1 MFFLLCDCGHLA
13 LQAPEVYESKE
24 YSCTDVFALGML
36 IYFLFTGERPYAG
49 AVDAAHVQRLIT
61 DGKRP
66 DLSKLS
72 VQYQELVRRC
82 WEHGVYHLVALGMC
96 LTMRKTPRSAS
107 GWRM

>member
-1 MFFLLCDCGHLA
+1 M
-13 LQAPEVYESKE
+13 QAPEVYESKE

-36 IYFLFTGERPYAG
+36 IFFLFTGERPYAG
-49 AVDAAHVQRLIT
+49 AVDAVHVQRVIT

-82 WEHGVYHLVALGMC
+82 WEHGMHHIVV
-96 LTMRKTPRSAS
+96 
-107 GWRM
+107 